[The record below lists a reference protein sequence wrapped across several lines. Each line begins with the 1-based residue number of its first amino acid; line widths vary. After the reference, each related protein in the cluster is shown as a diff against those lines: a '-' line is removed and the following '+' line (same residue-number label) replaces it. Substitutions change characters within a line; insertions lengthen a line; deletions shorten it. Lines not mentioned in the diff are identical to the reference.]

1 MQVIIHSS
9 YDFLRMLYQ
18 GEEFFQTI
26 ISEKYP
32 NGLEF
37 HQFLLSDQTFVY
49 LMKTAVFIFSNIIP
63 IMQMLMMFM
72 SLSISNI
79 VNTLIV
85 VWSAL
90 TPNIGLLASLA
101 LD

>member
-1 MQVIIHSS
+1 MQVIHST
-9 YDFLRMLYQ
+9 YDFVRMLYQ
-18 GEEFFQTI
+18 EEEFFQTI

-32 NGLEF
+32 NGLDF
-37 HQFLLSDQTFVY
+37 HQFILSDQTFVY
-49 LMKTAVFIFSNIIP
+49 LIKTAVFIFSNIIP

-72 SLSISNI
+72 SLSITKML
-79 VNTLIV
+79 NTVIV

-90 TPNIGLLASLA
+90 TPNIGLLASIA